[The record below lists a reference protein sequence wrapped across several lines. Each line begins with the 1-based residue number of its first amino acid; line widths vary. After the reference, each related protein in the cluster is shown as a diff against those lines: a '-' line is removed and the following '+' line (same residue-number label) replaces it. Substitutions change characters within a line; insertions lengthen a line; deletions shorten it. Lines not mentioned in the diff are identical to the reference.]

1 MRDNAQWMAQVE
13 LGKANAA
20 LRENAAGIQES
31 LTKVVTAQKNATESA
46 RYWAETQATVAKGFG
61 SDADTRNALDN
72 YTVMRDRVDELSKTL
87 GLTATQALT
96 MNSALGNMSGAKSMA
111 DIERTSQGALD
122 AIKGMFPAGTA
133 VPPAIVEIV
142 ENLSKVHE
150 QAAIGVS
157 TMDQMPGALNGAAVA
172 AGGLSSSLGGV
183 TMAANAALAQLIQLD
198 AHRSATQKYAQ
209 DSAGLSLPNSSVQ
222 PDGSMVYRDKLYAN
236 MSGRGVKNEYAVP
249 PKAPRLG
256 GGGGGSRQDKY
267 EDKLSD
273 KLLLLKSENDVLQK
287 LGTSYFATSDAA
299 TQYAKAMV
307 AGNGHVDSATEAMIR
322 QYDAAQKLNNE
333 LSRLAKDPVKDWLD
347 AVPLWAEGARTIEA
361 TAISGLSNSL
371 STFFQTGKFGMADF
385 VKSLEKMFA
394 DILAQQS
401 VKMVMDML
409 NGTGGGKTGHS
420 IGGTAASGG
429 GGGSWLS
436 TAVSFIAGM
445 FKEGGYSDRAP
456 VSSTTM
462 HAASFSAVPHTHKER
477 RTRPATV

>member
-222 PDGSMVYRDKLYAN
+222 PDGSRCTEI
-236 MSGRGVKNEYAVP
+236 S
-249 PKAPRLG
+249 
-256 GGGGGSRQDKY
+256 
-267 EDKLSD
+267 
-273 KLLLLKSENDVLQK
+273 
-287 LGTSYFATSDAA
+287 F
-299 TQYAKAMV
+299 TQ
-307 AGNGHVDSATEAMIR
+307 T
-322 QYDAAQKLNNE
+322 
-333 LSRLAKDPVKDWLD
+333 
-347 AVPLWAEGARTIEA
+347 
-361 TAISGLSNSL
+361 
-371 STFFQTGKFGMADF
+371 
-385 VKSLEKMFA
+385 
-394 DILAQQS
+394 
-401 VKMVMDML
+401 
-409 NGTGGGKTGHS
+409 
-420 IGGTAASGG
+420 
-429 GGGSWLS
+429 
-436 TAVSFIAGM
+436 
-445 FKEGGYSDRAP
+445 
-456 VSSTTM
+456 
-462 HAASFSAVPHTHKER
+462 
-477 RTRPATV
+477 